1 MADEKLDE
9 LANKVKEVVKMFK
22 GREEEKKKEE
32 DEEEKKE

>member
-1 MADEKLDE
+1 MEIDNMADEKLDE

-32 DEEEKKE
+32 D